1 MAFIVITFWYSRITI
16 NISIYHYNIPCYLYK
31 MIICGIMVPLFLT
44 HARRFFCAGHLT
56 VDGFGGFKGANKQYN
71 NHKNHQLLIWI

>member
-1 MAFIVITFWYSRITI
+1 
-16 NISIYHYNIPCYLYK
+16 

-44 HARRFFCAGHLT
+44 HAQRFSHARLIEFVHEKARFLCAGHLT